1 MPDEVRVL
9 TRNETEQYIIKE
21 RFAKQYSSVD
31 GGREARFRLA
41 QGSMAGQLAHA
52 SDPVKNAELAGALNS
67 LRAFSGEFAKYAE
80 NRAVYAG
87 AKQIYDEYLASGAY
101 DGSMLVPA
109 EINGEKV
116 RIKAE
121 NLADIAY
128 VCEQRIRN
136 AVKSRSAA
144 AQQEFGAERVSG
156 GVDFYSLSTPECAD
170 AVLGFSENIA
180 SGKAPEGAVQA
191 AFAALNRQVAEKRA
205 GREIPREAPLEK
217 QPEKSAPEP
226 APQPDIPDIQEQL
239 SRAMQRIAALEEQ
252 NRRLSEQN
260 RKLERSE
267 KEPAP
272 EHTANSASSGIV
284 RERISFQQLLD
295 EAGIRRTLTTPE
307 SVSPEREKQKESP
320 IL

>member
-31 GGREARFRLA
+31 GGWEARFRLA

-80 NRAVYAG
+80 NRAVYVG
-87 AKQIYDEYLASGAY
+87 AKQIYDEYIASGAY

-205 GREIPREAPLEK
+205 GREIPREALLENSRK
-217 QPEKSAPEP
+217 NPHLN
-226 APQPDIPDIQEQL
+226 QL
-239 SRAMQRIAALEEQ
+239 HSRIFRISRSSFHARCSVL
-252 NRRLSEQN
+252 RRLRN
-260 RKLERSE
+260 RTGGFQSRTGNWNVRKRNLPRST
-267 KEPAP
+267 PQ
-272 EHTANSASSGIV
+272 I
-284 RERISFQQLLD
+284 QLL
-295 EAGIRRTLTTPE
+295 PE
-307 SVSPEREKQKESP
+307 SSVSVSAFSSFSTRRESAER
-320 IL
+320 